1 MGTCT
6 GMIIPGNTPSG
17 IAICTGYPAGLGTI
31 MVRPGMIR
39 LGGTCTCIVIYPGGD
54 AYGLLL
60 ILLLLLC
67 GRCGF
72 GTGGGGGPCC
82 GSGYGLLFICDGC
95 GGVTF

>member
-60 ILLLLLC
+60 IVLLLLC

-72 GTGGGGGPCC
+72 GTGGGGPCC